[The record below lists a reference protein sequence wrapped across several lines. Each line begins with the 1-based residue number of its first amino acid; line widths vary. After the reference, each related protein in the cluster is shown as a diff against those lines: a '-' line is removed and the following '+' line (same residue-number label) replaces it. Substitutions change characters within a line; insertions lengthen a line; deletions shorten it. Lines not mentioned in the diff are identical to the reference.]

1 MLFEGGGAGNCRW
14 KVHNAA
20 KFENKYSQKW
30 WRRPKK
36 KNGKKRGDF
45 VQYTYE
51 VWWDF
56 ATSRKGYIFLHAS
69 RIGCSRR
76 CVLCDLFRYVKILFS
91 LVFMSDVPLDV
102 VGFRIL
108 RDAAPKCRLGKS
120 QTLRTYTPF
129 VRALNSFIFQN
140 DFFFLF
146 DFISSFVAVLPFFFL
161 KKKRNSSAHEDRDDW
176 KKNQRLWILLL
187 KKKKIFFLVGATLTA
202 RTREDTAHTH
212 THGTKTENKTLT
224 KCFKNRKIVW
234 CWSVF
239 FFFFFLFMWFLRTQK
254 FEERFS
260 NKSKREREKSSPERP
275 SFTQNGVR
283 WCPIV
288 NVNELSCKKII
299 ITGF

>member
-1 MLFEGGGAGNCRW
+1 MLFFFVFFLQIKKRVYQSTLTRSHTMLFEGGGAGNCRW

-146 DFISSFVAVLPFFFL
+146 DFISSFVAVLLFFL

-187 KKKKIFFLVGATLTA
+187 KKKKSSSLSERHSRHAHA
-202 RTREDTAHTH
+202 KTRHTH
-212 THGTKTENKTLT
+212 THTEQKQKTKHWRNVSKTEK
-224 KCFKNRKIVW
+224 
-234 CWSVF
+234 
-239 FFFFFLFMWFLRTQK
+239 
-254 FEERFS
+254 
-260 NKSKREREKSSPERP
+260 
-275 SFTQNGVR
+275 
-283 WCPIV
+283 
-288 NVNELSCKKII
+288 
-299 ITGF
+299 

>member
-1 MLFEGGGAGNCRW
+1 MLQSLKTNTVKNDEDG
-14 KVHNAA
+14 
-20 KFENKYSQKW
+20 Q
-30 WRRPKK
+30 K

-146 DFISSFVAVLPFFFL
+146 DFISSFVAVLLFFFL
-161 KKKRNSSAHEDRDDW
+161 KKKE
-176 KKNQRLWILLL
+176 ILLRTRIATIGKRIKDFGFFFL
-187 KKKKIFFLVGATLTA
+187 NKKKSSSLSERHSRHAHAK
-202 RTREDTAHTH
+202 TRHTHTH

-239 FFFFFLFMWFLRTQK
+239 FFFSFF
-254 FEERFS
+254 
-260 NKSKREREKSSPERP
+260 
-275 SFTQNGVR
+275 
-283 WCPIV
+283 
-288 NVNELSCKKII
+288 SC
-299 ITGF
+299 GF

>member
-1 MLFEGGGAGNCRW
+1 MLQSLKTNTVKNDEDG
-14 KVHNAA
+14 
-20 KFENKYSQKW
+20 Q
-30 WRRPKK
+30 K

-146 DFISSFVAVLPFFFL
+146 DFISSFVAVLLFFFL
-161 KKKRNSSAHEDRDDW
+161 KKKE
-176 KKNQRLWILLL
+176 ILLRTRIATIGKRIKDFGFFFL
-187 KKKKIFFLVGATLTA
+187 KKKKSSSLSERHSRHAHA
-202 RTREDTAHTH
+202 KTRHTH
-212 THGTKTENKTLT
+212 THTEQKQKTKH
-224 KCFKNRKIVW
+224 
-234 CWSVF
+234 
-239 FFFFFLFMWFLRTQK
+239 
-254 FEERFS
+254 
-260 NKSKREREKSSPERP
+260 
-275 SFTQNGVR
+275 
-283 WCPIV
+283 
-288 NVNELSCKKII
+288 
-299 ITGF
+299 

>member
-239 FFFFFLFMWFLRTQK
+239 FFFSFFSCGFLRTQK

-260 NKSKREREKSSPERP
+260 NKSKREREREIESGEALVHAKWRP
-275 SFTQNGVR
+275 VVSNRECEWV
-283 WCPIV
+283 
-288 NVNELSCKKII
+288 EL
-299 ITGF
+299 

>member
-1 MLFEGGGAGNCRW
+1 MKTA
-14 KVHNAA
+14 
-20 KFENKYSQKW
+20 
-30 WRRPKK
+30 KK

-146 DFISSFVAVLPFFFL
+146 DFISSFVAVLLFFL
-161 KKKRNSSAHEDRDDW
+161 KKK
-176 KKNQRLWILLL
+176 KKFFCARGSRRLE
-187 KKKKIFFLVGATLTA
+187 K
-202 RTREDTAHTH
+202 ES
-212 THGTKTENKTLT
+212 KTLD
-224 KCFKNRKIVW
+224 
-234 CWSVF
+234 
-239 FFFFFLFMWFLRTQK
+239 
-254 FEERFS
+254 
-260 NKSKREREKSSPERP
+260 SS
-275 SFTQNGVR
+275 S
-283 WCPIV
+283 
-288 NVNELSCKKII
+288 
-299 ITGF
+299 